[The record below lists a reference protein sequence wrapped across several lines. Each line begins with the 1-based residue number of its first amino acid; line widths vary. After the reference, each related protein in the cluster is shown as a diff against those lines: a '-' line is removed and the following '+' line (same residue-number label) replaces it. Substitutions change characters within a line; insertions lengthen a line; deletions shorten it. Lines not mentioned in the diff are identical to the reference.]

1 MSGQENAGGD
11 RQGDATTDSQ
21 GDAATDSQVTDS
33 ADSRTTGVAGGS
45 VVVET
50 SDCRLSG
57 RVIDLRE
64 RTERAVPAE
73 RVVAAVRRRRGDSGD
88 GSDEETAVVGPDA
101 KANVVDHDVAV
112 TSPDPGSAHEYVGL
126 VEPGMSLRSRTALAA
141 AARSRGLSAPQDE
154 ELASVRA
161 ELADLSVPE
170 VDTERARERV
180 AGIESAVEAGRERVA
195 TVRGR
200 LQAARDAGRET
211 DDLREELR
219 AAARELSE
227 VETERAAAREAL
239 ERAERRARD
248 ARDARDRRR
257 RLEDRVANLERGA
270 RAHLVDALDEEYATA
285 VAAVPGSNES
295 DERDSGEVA
304 PFDADPVTAALAVG
318 RVAELRAPVVL
329 AADRFESPNAAA
341 DWLDAPVVRV

>member
-200 LQAARDAGRET
+200 LQAARDDDDVTSLTNVLGSNTFNLLVAIPVGVLLAGSATINFLAAIPTMGFLALATIVFIVFLRT
-211 DDLREELR
+211 DLRL
-219 AAARELSE
+219 
-227 VETERAAAREAL
+227 TDREAVGFLVLYGVFLVWMTL
-239 ERAERRARD
+239 ESIGAIET
-248 ARDARDRRR
+248 
-257 RLEDRVANLERGA
+257 VRGI
-270 RAHLVDALDEEYATA
+270 
-285 VAAVPGSNES
+285 
-295 DERDSGEVA
+295 
-304 PFDADPVTAALAVG
+304 
-318 RVAELRAPVVL
+318 
-329 AADRFESPNAAA
+329 
-341 DWLDAPVVRV
+341 